1 MTGIDVHQHLWP
13 SRLVEQL
20 RRRNEPP
27 WLDRWTLHLPGSA
40 PLHVDPGDHDVQAR
54 EQLDPDLA
62 LVVVAL
68 SAGLGIEYL
77 DPTDATPLLDAWH
90 EGVAELPDRFA
101 AWGSAR
107 LVEPDAAEVG
117 ALLKGP
123 FVGLELPATALATP
137 AAVEALAPLLQAV
150 EQADKPVLVHPGLA
164 ARPPG
169 WPGGTGGTA
178 HATTD
183 VPLPLWWTPVVDY
196 VGQLQAAWWAW
207 AVAGRAVA
215 PRLRICF
222 AAGAG
227 LAPVHHER
235 LTARGGHLDGID
247 PLTFVDG
254 SSYGPQALDA
264 VIRVLGIDT
273 VVLGSDRP
281 YASARLPG
289 LGPAADHAIRVTNP
303 TRLLTGATS
312 RRPGGTAR
320 SSERSSP

>member
-13 SRLVEQL
+13 PRLVEQL
-20 RRRNEPP
+20 RRRNQPP
-27 WLDRWTLHLPGSA
+27 RLDGWTLHLPGSA
-40 PLHVDPGDHDVQAR
+40 PFHVDSGDHDVRAR
-54 EQLDPDLA
+54 EQLDPDLVLA
-62 LVVVAL
+62 VVAL

-77 DPTDATPLLDAWH
+77 DPEDAVPLLDAWH
-90 EGVAELPDRFA
+90 DGVAELPDRFA

-107 LVEPDAAEVG
+107 LVEPDAAEVSV
-117 ALLKGP
+117 LLKGP
-123 FVGLELPATALATP
+123 FVGIELPATAMATP
-137 AAVEALAPLLQAV
+137 ADVEALAPLLQVV
-150 EQADKPVLVHPGLA
+150 EQADKAVLVHPGLA
-164 ARPPG
+164 QQPG
-169 WPGGTGGTA
+169 
-178 HATTD
+178 TD
-183 VPLPLWWTPVVDY
+183 LPLWWVPVVDY
-196 VGQLQAAWWAW
+196 VSQLQAAWWSW

-222 AAGAG
+222 AAAAG

-235 LTARGGHLDGID
+235 LAARGGHLDGID

-281 YASARLPG
+281 YATSRLPG

-303 TRLLTGATS
+303 TRLLTGTTS